1 MSGAGHSTQVA
12 GPASRSV
19 NMPGHAL
26 AGELS
31 SSGEEKVFARAFW
44 RPAGLCVFEERR
56 VKAGGKS
63 VCLWVGGFHVANF
76 CKTRRR
82 FEAYMYETRRRF
94 EKVLSKVFFPSV
106 LSSSL
111 SSTCPIHD
119 QTQQGKRSEVPKIL
133 QTDGTLNSFPLH
145 LPPPP

>member
-82 FEAYMYETRRRF
+82 FEAYMYETRRRL
-94 EKVLSKVFFPSV
+94 EKVLSSFFFPRCSQV
-106 LSSSL
+106 L
-111 SSTCPIHD
+111 CPQRVRPMIRHS
-119 QTQQGKRSEVPKIL
+119 KRRGRRFQKPFRVMAP
-133 QTDGTLNSFPLH
+133 
-145 LPPPP
+145 